1 MGVATTVEAPRRTM
15 LAARKTHPAPGLEL
29 VEVDLPIIG
38 DDELLVEVAFCGIC
52 GSDLPVYHWEN
63 PPSRWKASLP
73 RVMGHEFAGR
83 VVWRGAR
90 VDATVFADRTPV
102 AIEPGVTCGTCHGC
116 RSGYPNL
123 CVDRSIIGIDRDGAF
138 APYVRVPA
146 RNAFVLPASMDL
158 RTAAF
163 LEVFAIGVHAIER
176 ANLRPLDRVLV
187 VGAGPIALSIVA
199 LARLAGC
206 EVEISGLPQDVEV
219 RLAAAVEL
227 GATAVHV
234 VPDMPPT
241 ESFDVVFE
249 VSGAGPGIRAGL
261 AACRIG
267 GRVVGVGTATADVTL
282 DWTDMVMRAIRF
294 TPIRAR
300 LPRHWEEAPLLL
312 DRIDLPEAFFSTYAL
327 STVDAAF
334 EAARD
339 GSAVKVLVEPTS
351 GFQPG
356 GDS

>member
-1 MGVATTVEAPRRTM
+1 MP
-15 LAARKTHPAPGLEL
+15 AARKTRAEPGLDL
-29 VEVDLPIIG
+29 VEVDLPAVE

-52 GSDLPVYHWEN
+52 GSDLPVYRWEAQ
-63 PPSRWKASLP
+63 PAKWEASLP

-83 VVWRGAR
+83 VVGRGAR
-90 VDATVFADRTPV
+90 VDGVVFADGTPV
-102 AIEPGVTCGTCHGC
+102 AVEPGVTCGTCSGC

-123 CVDRSIIGIDRDGAF
+123 CQDRSILGIDRDGAF
-138 APYVRVPA
+138 APYVAVPA
-146 RNAFVLPASMDL
+146 RNAFVLPASIDL
-158 RTAAF
+158 RAAAF
-163 LEVFAIGVHAIER
+163 LEVFAIGVHAVER
-176 ANLRPLDRVLV
+176 AKLRSLDRVLV

-206 EVEISGLPQDVEV
+206 ERVGISGLPHDVDV

-234 VPDMPPT
+234 APETPPA

-249 VSGAGPGIRAGL
+249 ASGSAPGIRAGL

-267 GRVVGVGTATADVTL
+267 GRVVGVGTATAEVTL

-300 LPRHWEEAPLLL
+300 LPRHWEEAPRLLE
-312 DRIDLPEAFFSTYAL
+312 RIELPATFFSTFPL
-327 STVDAAF
+327 SAVDAAF
-334 EAARD
+334 EAALR
-339 GSAVKVLVEPTS
+339 GSAVKVIVEPTS
-351 GFQPG
+351 GVSAG
-356 GDS
+356 GGGY